1 MCKSHIQYKF
11 ILKFAELHQLHAWI
25 LPFVIFLLDA
35 KFSMIWT
42 GKQSCDNETAQKQP
56 QMFFKR
62 GVLKNFAIFTGKTSM
77 LEYRFNKVAGLKVCS
92 FIKKRLQ
99 HCCFP
104 LNVRKLSGTAFFIED
119 LRWLLL
125 TASLEIS
132 NWNKCVGIYLG
143 VLCPAEGLITY
154 SYNLTCFR

>member
-77 LEYRFNKVAGLKVCS
+77 LESRFNKVAGLKVCS

-132 NWNKCVGIYLG
+132 NWNKCVSIYLR